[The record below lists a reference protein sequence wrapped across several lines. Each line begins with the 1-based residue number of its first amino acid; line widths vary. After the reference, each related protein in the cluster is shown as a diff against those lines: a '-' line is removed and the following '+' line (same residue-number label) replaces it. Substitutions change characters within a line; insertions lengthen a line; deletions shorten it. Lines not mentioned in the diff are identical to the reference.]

1 MLRARLI
8 YGLVVVSIIL
18 AGLAWRL
25 APLGLSQFWWKYGG
39 SLLWA
44 AMIYFGLR
52 LLRPQAST
60 TTALSLALVV
70 AACVEFSRLIEW
82 PWLNAFRQTQAG
94 ILTIGKI
101 FALTNL
107 IACGLGIATPF

>member
-8 YGLVVVSIIL
+8 YGLVVAAIIL

-25 APLGLSQFWWKYGG
+25 APFGLSQFWWKYGG

-52 LLRPQAST
+52 LLRPQAPI
-60 TTALSLALVV
+60 TTAMGLALMIST
-70 AACVEFSRLIEW
+70 CVEFSRLVEW
-82 PWLNAFRQTQAG
+82 PWLVAFRATPAG
-94 ILTIGKI
+94 I
-101 FALTNL
+101 
-107 IACGLGIATPF
+107 